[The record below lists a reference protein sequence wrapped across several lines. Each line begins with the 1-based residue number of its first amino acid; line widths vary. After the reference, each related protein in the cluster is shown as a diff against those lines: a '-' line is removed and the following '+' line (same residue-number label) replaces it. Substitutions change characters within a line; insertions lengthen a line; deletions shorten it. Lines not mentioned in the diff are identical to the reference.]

1 MFFLNKCNWHVPRK
15 MSIICG
21 NGKACACVR
30 ACVCVCVCAH
40 AHVHVISVAQ
50 CCPTLQPHGGC
61 RGLHVPL
68 SMGFSRQEYWSK
80 LSFLIPGDLPNPGIE
95 PASLESP
102 ALVGRFLTTVTPGKP
117 AMER

>member
-15 MSIICG
+15 MSLTCR
-21 NGKACACVR
+21 NGKV
-30 ACVCVCVCAH
+30 CVCVCVCVH
-40 AHVHVISVAQ
+40 VHVHVISVAQ

-61 RGLHVPL
+61 RGFQVTL

-80 LSFLIPGDLPNPGIE
+80 LPFLIPGDLPNPGIE

-102 ALVGRFLTTVTPGKP
+102 ALVGRFLTTVPPGKP

>member
-1 MFFLNKCNWHVPRK
+1 MER
-15 MSIICG
+15 
-21 NGKACACVR
+21 CVCV
-30 ACVCVCVCAH
+30 CVCVCVCA
-40 AHVHVISVAQ
+40 HVISVAQ

-61 RGLHVPL
+61 RGFQVTL

-80 LSFLIPGDLPNPGIE
+80 LPFLIPGDLSNPGIE

-102 ALVGRFLTTVTPGKP
+102 ALVGRFLTTVPPGKP

>member
-15 MSIICG
+15 MSITCR
-21 NGKACACVR
+21 NGKV
-30 ACVCVCVCAH
+30 CVCVCVC
-40 AHVHVISVAQ
+40 VHVISVAQ

-61 RGLHVPL
+61 RGFQVTL

-80 LSFLIPGDLPNPGIE
+80 LPFLIPGDLPNPGIE

-102 ALVGRFLTTVTPGKP
+102 ALVGRFLTTVPPGKP

>member
-1 MFFLNKCNWHVPRK
+1 MFFINKCNWHVPRK
-15 MSIICG
+15 MSITCR
-21 NGKACACVR
+21 NGKV
-30 ACVCVCVCAH
+30 CVCVCVC
-40 AHVHVISVAQ
+40 VHVISVAQ

-61 RGLHVPL
+61 RGFQVTL

-80 LSFLIPGDLPNPGIE
+80 LPFLIPGDLSNPGIE

-102 ALVGRFLTTVTPGKP
+102 ALVGRFLTTVPPGKP